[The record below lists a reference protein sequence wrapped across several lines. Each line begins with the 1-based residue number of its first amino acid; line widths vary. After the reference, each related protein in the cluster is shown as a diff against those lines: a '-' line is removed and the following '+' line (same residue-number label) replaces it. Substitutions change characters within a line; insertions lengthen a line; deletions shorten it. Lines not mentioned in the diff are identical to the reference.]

1 MNPLVTLAYA
11 DDIIQAH
18 MMVGV
23 LEVNGIKAAVE
34 HGMITTLIP
43 YVSKGV
49 NVVVL
54 ESDFDA
60 ARCIIDREF
69 PGY

>member
-11 DDIIQAH
+11 DDIMQAH

-34 HGMITTLIP
+34 HGMITTMIP
-43 YVSKGV
+43 FVAKGV
-49 NVVVL
+49 NVMVF

-60 ARCIIDREF
+60 ARRIIEREF
-69 PGY
+69 PGH